1 MKKRL
6 VTASSVLFF
15 VLASFGAAQEE
26 AYDPEAAITL
36 TTNAD
41 PTFNPWYP
49 GVGIESDLIN
59 EMIFDGL
66 TRWDENMQV
75 SPRLATSWEVSDD
88 GLTWTFE
95 LRENVLWHDGEVFDA
110 EDVAFTFNEIVLNSE
125 LGATNANIYAPI
137 DRVEIVDSY
146 TVEFLMNEP
155 FSSLP
160 EYLTYYEGILPEHIF
175 AGVEDPWS
183 LSSFNKEGPIGTG
196 AFRFE
201 AYQSGAFVR
210 LVRNPDYWDGEPKI
224 REVTFQVVPD
234 PDAQIAQMLAGNLD
248 LISIEN
254 PTLLSRLQSRPG
266 LAFDSQSENV
276 YYFVILH
283 QTDPRFQ
290 DVRVRQGLLHAIDRQ
305 AIIDS
310 VLEGYGSVATG
321 PIAPIQQEFYTD
333 EVDQYPYDP
342 ERARELL
349 AEAGWTPGSDGIL
362 QKDGERLTITI
373 DQGEFGQLV
382 PIAVLVQQYWQDVG
396 VEVNLNVMDWNS
408 YLTKTY
414 VNRDYEATVCWW
426 RTPATPDVSPYYH
439 SEAAG
444 SGNNWP
450 DYKDPELDK
459 LLTAELAATSLE
471 EKKQYAIEIQEYV
484 AEQLPYLY
492 LYYPEG
498 TVVRNEKL
506 QGLIASNLPAAYQH
520 SAEWYVAQ

>member
-1 MKKRL
+1 MSKTL
-6 VTASSVLFF
+6 VTALCGFLL
-15 VLASFGAAQEE
+15 VLASPGVAQEV
-26 AYDPEAAITL
+26 AYDSEAAVTL

-88 GLTWTFE
+88 GLTWTFK
-95 LRENVLWHDGEVFDA
+95 LRENVLWHDGEAFDA
-110 EDVAFTFNEIVLNSE
+110 DDVAYTFNEIVLNDE

-137 DRVEIVDSY
+137 DRVEIVDSH
-146 TVEFLMNEP
+146 TVKFLMNEP

-210 LVRNPDYWDGEPKI
+210 LVRNADYWDGEPKL

-234 PDAQIAQMLAGNLD
+234 PDAQIAQMLSGNLD
-248 LISIEN
+248 LISVEN
-254 PTLLSRLQSRPG
+254 PTLLSRLQSVPG
-266 LAFDSQSENV
+266 LAFDAQSENV

-290 DVRVRQGLLHAIDRQ
+290 DARVRQGLLHAIDRQ

-321 PIAPIQQEFYTD
+321 PIAPVQQEFYTD
-333 EVDQYPYDP
+333 EVEQYPYDP
-342 ERARELL
+342 DRARELL
-349 AEAGWTPGSDGIL
+349 AEAGWTPAPRRRTG
-362 QKDGERLTITI
+362 
-373 DQGEFGQLV
+373 
-382 PIAVLVQQYWQDVG
+382 
-396 VEVNLNVMDWNS
+396 
-408 YLTKTY
+408 
-414 VNRDYEATVCWW
+414 CWW
-426 RTPATPDVSPYYH
+426 GPSTPTRRR
-439 SEAAG
+439 G
-444 SGNNWP
+444 
-450 DYKDPELDK
+450 
-459 LLTAELAATSLE
+459 
-471 EKKQYAIEIQEYV
+471 
-484 AEQLPYLY
+484 
-492 LYYPEG
+492 
-498 TVVRNEKL
+498 
-506 QGLIASNLPAAYQH
+506 
-520 SAEWYVAQ
+520 

>member
-1 MKKRL
+1 MSKNL
-6 VTASSVLFF
+6 VTALWALLL
-15 VLASFGAAQEE
+15 VLANLGTAQEE

-88 GLTWTFE
+88 GLTWTFK
-95 LRENVLWHDGEVFDA
+95 LRDNVLWHDGEVFDA
-110 EDVAFTFNEIVLNSE
+110 EDVAFTFNEIVLNSD

-146 TVEFLMNEP
+146 TVKFLMKEP

-175 AGVEDPWS
+175 AGVDDPWS

-210 LVRNPDYWDGEPKI
+210 LVRNSDYWDGEPKI

-248 LISIEN
+248 LIGIEN
-254 PTLLSRLQSRPG
+254 PTLLSRLQSTPG
-266 LAFDSQSENV
+266 LAFDSQSE
-276 YYFVILH
+276 
-283 QTDPRFQ
+283 
-290 DVRVRQGLLHAIDRQ
+290 
-305 AIIDS
+305 
-310 VLEGYGSVATG
+310 
-321 PIAPIQQEFYTD
+321 
-333 EVDQYPYDP
+333 
-342 ERARELL
+342 
-349 AEAGWTPGSDGIL
+349 
-362 QKDGERLTITI
+362 I

-396 VEVNLNVMDWNS
+396 VEVELNVMDWNS

-444 SGNNWP
+444 NGNNWP

-459 LLTAELAATSLE
+459 LLTAELAATNLE
-471 EKKQYAIEIQEYV
+471 EKKQYAVEIQEYV